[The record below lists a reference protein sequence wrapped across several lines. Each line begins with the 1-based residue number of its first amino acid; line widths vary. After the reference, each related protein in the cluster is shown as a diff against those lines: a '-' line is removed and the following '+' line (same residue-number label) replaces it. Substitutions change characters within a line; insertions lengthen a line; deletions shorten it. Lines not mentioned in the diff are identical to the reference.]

1 MVFASSFH
9 LGKLGFACGA
19 RVVVQKSDLSVNS
32 HRENFIFVFIAHRP
46 FRGALHALVILAAK
60 QYSP

>member
-9 LGKLGFACGA
+9 LGKLELACGA
-19 RVVVQKSDLSVNS
+19 RVGRAKSDLSVNS

-46 FRGALHALVILAAK
+46 FRGGARWIGYTCRQ